1 MLNYFGLIGVLLSM
15 CAFAPPVAANVEKI
29 IFLGPDTINVPHQSP
44 TIADLGLDVLSP
56 DSANTRSIRTYLEA
70 EFPGKDEQ
78 GLRKGKTTWLLL
90 DNLKPGQRYEVR
102 VCWAATQP
110 TSFTL
115 KTHDVPVVWDTPEL
129 ISSLSEY
136 STARLEK
143 KSTQEGEESGQ
154 SGRKAIDRRG
164 EHEAS
169 MLLLEI
175 LAAADYFTDHANL
188 MEKVEPVHVDIIL
201 DPYVFNVLPRSLI
214 PTVLYILVVA
224 TVFWLFARRMAAGF
238 REFASDKATSEKKQQ

>member
-1 MLNYFGLIGVLLSM
+1 MLNYSGLIGVLLSM
-15 CAFAPPVAANVEKI
+15 CAFAPHVAANVEKT
-29 IFLGPDTINVPHQSP
+29 IFLGPETINVPHQSP

-56 DSANTRSIRTYLEA
+56 HSAETRSIRTYLEA
-70 EFPGKDEQ
+70 EFPGKDDQ

-102 VCWAATQP
+102 VCWMATQP

-115 KTHDVPVVWDTPEL
+115 KTHEVPVVWDTPEL
-129 ISSLSEY
+129 ISALSEY

-143 KSTQEGEESGQ
+143 RSTHEGERPEQ
-154 SGRKAIDRRG
+154 SSRKATERQG

-169 MLLLEI
+169 VLLLEI
-175 LAAADYFTDHANL
+175 LAAADYFTDDADL

-224 TVFWLFARRMAAGF
+224 TVFSLFARRMAAGF
-238 REFASDKATSEKKQQ
+238 REFASDKATTEKKKQ